1 MAHAAPDTHGPA
13 GRRRRR
19 VRLVVLL
26 AAFFLVTGT
35 VSAAIAKYRGCT
47 RPPTTTGSAVA
58 LEIPSGATGQD
69 VVAVLERHGL
79 IRCGGFVGNLL
90 LRGTGKAG
98 QILAG
103 TYDLRVGMT
112 LDQIVT
118 VITTPP
124 PKVPTLRLTVPEG
137 LRISTNYPGERSISS
152 EVAGQTGLSAKA
164 FASLAESGRYGLPPF
179 LPPSAGTTEGFL
191 FPDTYQLVKK
201 GLTADAV
208 IHRMLDQFRAVATE
222 IDLQAGARKLGLTP
236 YQVVIVASM
245 IEREAQVEQDRPKI
259 ASVIYNRLAR
269 GWTLGI
275 DATLLY
281 DDPTPDGALES
292 PAGQRC
298 ADDVDGR
305 AEDDVDALRPGLS
318 AERGGE
324 LLDEAWIPRG
334 AERHRTGQ
342 RRGWIGRVET
352 TAAHTRGTVGQDHR
366 PEADGVFAIKHPRV
380 GAREE
385 TDLLF
390 QVEARHQARV
400 VAGNANGGACH
411 SNELLVCRVWK
422 DRPARCRPDRTLT
435 CRSLGGDGLELHED
449 VRHLRVAR

>member
-124 PKVPTLRLTVPEG
+124 PKVPTVRLTVPEG

-281 DDPTPDGALES
+281 DDPTPDGQLSTSDLRTNTPYNTRLNSGLPPTPIGSPGQASLEAALH
-292 PAGQRC
+292 PATTRYLFYVLCPQ
-298 ADDVDGR
+298 DG
-305 AEDDVDALRPGLS
+305 AGV
-318 AERGGE
+318 
-324 LLDEAWIPRG
+324 
-334 AERHRTGQ
+334 HR
-342 RRGWIGRVET
+342 
-352 TAAHTRGTVGQDHR
+352 
-366 PEADGVFAIKHPRV
+366 FAI
-380 GAREE
+380 
-385 TDLLF
+385 TL
-390 QVEARHQARV
+390 HQHNV
-400 VAGNANGGACH
+400 NVQQC
-411 SNELLVCRVWK
+411 
-422 DRPARCRPDRTLT
+422 
-435 CRSLGGDGLELHED
+435 LG
-449 VRHLRVAR
+449 